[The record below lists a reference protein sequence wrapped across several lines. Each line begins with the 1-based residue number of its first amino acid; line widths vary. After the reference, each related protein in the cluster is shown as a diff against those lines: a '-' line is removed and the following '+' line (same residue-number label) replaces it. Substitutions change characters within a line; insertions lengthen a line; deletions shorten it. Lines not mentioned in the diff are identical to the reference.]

1 MLLKQN
7 GRHCLMNAS
16 CIIFIIVSFVLTG
29 CASST
34 KMTVEKL
41 KEEAPV
47 SSYEKVSEMKD
58 IQLSGVITN
67 DNIYAVTIDDT
78 VCYFFGEDPGIL
90 LVPDENRDQILSYF
104 ARKEEIEKI
113 NTDFE
118 KFVKDESVAFSDYVI
133 GNHHVQFFRDA
144 NPKPYIQVTFP

>member
-1 MLLKQN
+1 MKK
-7 GRHCLMNAS
+7 CLMITLLS
-16 CIIFIIVSFVLTG
+16 LLLTG

-34 KMTVEKL
+34 KTAVEKL

-58 IQLSGVITN
+58 IQLDGIITN
-67 DNIYAVTIDDT
+67 DTIYAVTIDDT

-90 LVPDENRDQILSYF
+90 IIPDENKDQILSYF
-104 ARKEEIEKI
+104 ASEDEIEKI

-118 KFVKDESVAFSDYVI
+118 EFVKDESVAFSDYVI
-133 GNHHVQFFRDA
+133 GKHRVQFFKDA
-144 NPKPYIQVTFP
+144 NQKPYIQITFP